1 MLLAGIFSNAVGQ
14 SLDYYL
20 PKNVS
25 YDPAIP
31 TPKSII
37 YHEVGEWHVTHDRLV
52 NYMKAIAATSNRVSL
67 QVTGFT
73 YEGRPQLLLAITSPQ
88 NQKRLEE
95 IRKQH
100 LLLSDPSQ
108 SASVNIDDMPAVV
121 WMGFSIHGNESSGS
135 NASLLTAY
143 YLAAAK
149 GAQVDDLLRN
159 TVILLDPSFNPD
171 GLNRFATWA
180 NSNRGATQVAD
191 PNSRELNEA

>member
-1 MLLAGIFSNAVGQ
+1 MRNFLGMMLFAFICCNVVAQ
-14 SLDYYL
+14 NLDYYL
-20 PKNVS
+20 PKDVS
-25 YDPAIP
+25 YDPSVP

-52 NYMKAIAATSNRVSL
+52 NYMKAVAAASDRISL

-108 SASVNIDDMPAVV
+108 SASINIDEMPAVV

-135 NASLLTAY
+135 NASMLTAY
-143 YLAAAK
+143 YLAAARGPK
-149 GAQVDDLLRN
+149 VDDLLQN

-180 NSNRGATQVAD
+180 NKIGRAHV
-191 PNSRELNEA
+191 